1 MVKKIA
7 IFGKKTVKAGKTL
20 KLKAKVTA
28 TKKANKKIKWSSS
41 NKKYASVSSSGK
53 VKALKAGKGFRLCS
67 GIPFRKLE
75 IVSLLISIRNS

>member
-28 TKKANKKIKWSSS
+28 TKKANKKIFGATGFKIPIVDARDELYYELKNIW
-41 NKKYASVSSSGK
+41 YGK
-53 VKALKAGKGFRLCS
+53 AV
-67 GIPFRKLE
+67 
-75 IVSLLISIRNS
+75 